1 LYCGGINMTIDSDY
15 ELPSS
20 GNSDFNSNDS
30 SSEFDNNIA
39 DFDLDASSPDGST
52 PKQNNKRNYL
62 AKKKIEQLKEERQLR
77 KLFDDDYDDW
87 D

>member
-1 LYCGGINMTIDSDY
+1 MTIDSDY

-20 GNSDFNSNDS
+20 GDSDFNNNDS

-39 DFDLDASSPDGST
+39 DFDLDASSPEENT

>member
-1 LYCGGINMTIDSDY
+1 MTIDSDY

-20 GNSDFNSNDS
+20 GSSDFNINDS

-39 DFDLDASSPDGST
+39 DFDLDASSIDGST

-77 KLFDDDYDDW
+77 KLFDDDYDHW

>member
-1 LYCGGINMTIDSDY
+1 MYCGGINMTIDSDY
-15 ELPSS
+15 ELPLS
-20 GNSDFNSNDS
+20 GDSDINSTDS
-30 SSEFDNNIA
+30 SSEFGNSVA
-39 DFDLDASSPDGST
+39 DFDIDTASTDGST

>member
-1 LYCGGINMTIDSDY
+1 MYCGGINMTIDSDY
-15 ELPSS
+15 ELPL
-20 GNSDFNSNDS
+20 SDNLDVK
-30 SSEFDNNIA
+30 SSEFDNSVAN
-39 DFDLDASSPDGST
+39 FDLDTSSTDGST

>member
-1 LYCGGINMTIDSDY
+1 MYCGGINMTIDSDY

-20 GNSDFNSNDS
+20 GDSDFNNNDS

-39 DFDLDASSPDGST
+39 DFDLDASSPEENT